1 MWENMY
7 CYHKL
12 DANLTSA
19 GAHPI
24 SYPLSGYVTGAN
36 RTRVGKSVNRL
47 KKCQTEVTVG
57 PCACE
62 F

>member
-12 DANLTSA
+12 NTNLMSA

-47 KKCQTEVTVG
+47 K
-57 PCACE
+57 
-62 F
+62 